1 MLKELQEMVDD
12 LTSTNSN
19 NEKIDRLKKYSHLKK
34 VIEYAHNP
42 MKQFYVTS
50 KNIKKHNIAMEFDGK
65 EEDLFPILD
74 DLSARIISGHD
85 ALEIVYGYV
94 KKFQEYEDII
104 YSIIDK
110 NLKIRMS
117 DTTINKVFP
126 GLIPEFKVQLA
137 DKFDANK
144 VPNFEKEEWYSSR
157 KLDGV
162 RCITIVKNNNINFFS
177 RTGKEFY
184 TLDKVREAIKE
195 DLKNFYNGDYVL
207 DGEMCI
213 VDEKGN
219 EDFTAMI
226 KLIRKKNFTIDN
238 PRYKIFDVIPLEDF
252 LNKKGDIR
260 FYIRYEACQK
270 IKSKSGILDPVKQV
284 KIKNEEHFT
293 ELTAEASEKGWEGLI
308 IRKNVFYEGKRT
320 KKMLKVKQF
329 HDAEYEVTGVVNEAV
344 RYISKETGLEKEEM
358 MLSSVVIEH
367 EGNRVNVGSGFSLEQ
382 RQAFFKDSSLIIG
395 KTITVK
401 YFEESQDKDGK
412 KSLRFPVVKHIFEE
426 KRDV

>member
-1 MLKELQEMVDD
+1 
-12 LTSTNSN
+12 
-19 NEKIDRLKKYSHLKK
+19 
-34 VIEYAHNP
+34 
-42 MKQFYVTS
+42 
-50 KNIKKHNIAMEFDGK
+50 
-65 EEDLFPILD
+65 
-74 DLSARIISGHD
+74 
-85 ALEIVYGYV
+85 
-94 KKFQEYEDII
+94 
-104 YSIIDK
+104 
-110 NLKIRMS
+110 
-117 DTTINKVFP
+117 
-126 GLIPEFKVQLA
+126 
-137 DKFDANK
+137 
-144 VPNFEKEEWYSSR
+144 
-157 KLDGV
+157 
-162 RCITIVKNNNINFFS
+162 
-177 RTGKEFY
+177 
-184 TLDKVREAIKE
+184 
-195 DLKNFYNGDYVL
+195 
-207 DGEMCI
+207 MCI

-252 LNKKGDIR
+252 LNKKGNTR